1 VTAPAAQGERALL
14 DQEGL
19 RERVTRLAGIP
30 NRGSATPAERE
41 AAEYVAADLREAG
54 AREVTLET
62 AQVNGTYWW
71 PVGIPTAAATLAGLR
86 GGKLGALVAALAAAS
101 NVDDI
106 RYGPRLLRRLLPK
119 RETTNVIAELGD
131 PDGRNIVLVTAHHDS
146 AHSGLVFH
154 PDLARW
160 YPRHFREQWEKTDY
174 SPPTMWA
181 AVAGPA
187 LVALGSALGI
197 KALRRIGTLISAGN
211 TAAMADI
218 ASRKVVP
225 GANDNATAVAVLMSL
240 ARWLADDPPPDT
252 RVVLLS
258 TGSEESNQEG
268 MIEFA
273 KRHFGELPRDR
284 TKVICLDTVGSPK
297 LVILRGEGML
307 GVKEYSAEMHSL
319 LTSSADE
326 LGIEAFPDI
335 RFRNATDGIIALN
348 AGYEAIMI
356 GSADEYRIG
365 TNYHWPTDTA
375 DRIDYGT
382 VADCG
387 RLVALAIRRIAAG

>member
-1 VTAPAAQGERALL
+1 VTTRLATAERALL
-14 DQEGL
+14 GEDGL
-19 RERVTRLAGIP
+19 RERVTRLAGIE
-30 NRGSATPAERE
+30 RGSASPGERE
-41 AAEYVAADLREAG
+41 AAEYIAADLRDAG
-54 AREVTLET
+54 ARDVTLET

-71 PVGIPTAAATLAGLR
+71 PVGIPTAAATLGGLR
-86 GGKLGALVAALAAAS
+86 GGLAGAVVGALATAS

-119 RETTNVIAELGD
+119 RTTTNVLAELGD
-131 PDGRNIVLVTAHHDS
+131 PNGRNIVLVTAHHDS

-154 PDLARW
+154 PDAVRW
-160 YPRHFREQWEKTDY
+160 FPRHFPEQWEKTDT

-187 LVALGSALGI
+187 LVAIGSALGSN
-197 KALRRIGTLISAGN
+197 ALRRAGILLSAGN
-211 TAAMADI
+211 TAGMIDI
-218 ASRKVVP
+218 GLRDVVP
-225 GANDNATAVAVLMSL
+225 GANDNATAAAVLMSL

-268 MIEFA
+268 MIAFA
-273 KRHFGELPRDR
+273 ERHFHELPRER

-297 LVILRGEGML
+297 LVVLRGEGML
-307 GVKEYSAEMHSL
+307 GVKDYSPEMHAL
-319 LTSSADE
+319 FTSCAAE
-326 LGIEAFPDI
+326 LGIGVYEKI

-348 AGYEAIMI
+348 AGYEAAMI
-356 GSADEYRIG
+356 ASADEYRIG
-365 TNYHWPTDTA
+365 TDYHWPTDTA

-382 VADCG
+382 VADAA
-387 RLVALAIRRIAAG
+387 RLCALAIERIAAG